1 MCWWMPRNKVIGA
14 IFLEATLKGSGKK
27 YVLSNWN
34 FFPGEFSF
42 IQRDEGL
49 EEFSSYPLGSFLPF
63 VVTAGMQIKS
73 FQKADCRTAT

>member
-1 MCWWMPRNKVIGA
+1 VEKNMFYQIE
-14 IFLEATLKGSGKK
+14 IFSQA
-27 YVLSNWN
+27 
-34 FFPGEFSF
+34 